1 LTDKVAILTNIPT
14 PYTLPIIRE
23 LVRYCDL
30 LVVFDDHSEP
40 NREWSLSEQD
50 LEFRHTFAKGV
61 SLRYRR
67 THPVTGAR
75 DERYLQ
81 IRYGV
86 LPALHAFKP
95 RLVASAQLGVRTA
108 LAAAYCKATGTPL
121 VVGWEGTRH
130 SEKHVSAGRVLFRR
144 LLLKTADRIVSNGR
158 ESAALLLQYGVSPDS
173 IDEITMGVDTRFYAS
188 EANNLTT
195 HRARIRSELG
205 VAEVVLLF
213 VGQLIER
220 KGLRQYLEALGK
232 LYDTGL
238 RGWSAVFVGSGPM
251 EGALRDWR
259 SKHPDVPVNISGF
272 VPPQALPRF
281 FAAAD
286 VFVMPSLE
294 DVWGMVGLEAAVSGL
309 PQIFSVYS
317 GATYDLLHDERV
329 GRIVDPLKVSQL
341 TLALQYYIENPP
353 PRLPDKLVRDFVDH
367 YSPERVAARWWS
379 CFQKALKQ
387 Q

>member
-1 LTDKVAILTNIPT
+1 LNDKVAVLTNIPT
-14 PYTLPIIRE
+14 PYTVPIFRE

-67 THPVTGAR
+67 THPGTGAR

-108 LAAAYCKATGTPL
+108 LAAAYCKATGAQL
-121 VVGWEGTRH
+121 VIGWEGTRH
-130 SEKHVSAGRVLFRR
+130 SEKGVSAGRIRVRR
-144 LLLKTADRIVSNGR
+144 LLLKAADRVGATSR

-173 IDEITMGVDTRFYAS
+173 IDEITIGVDTRFYAS

-195 HRARIRSELG
+195 HRARLRSQLG
-205 VAEVVLLF
+205 VGGVVFLF

-232 LYDTGL
+232 LYDAGV
-238 RGWSAVFVGSGPM
+238 REWSAVFAGSGPM
-251 EGALRDWR
+251 EGELHEWR
-259 SKHPDVPVNISGF
+259 SKHPEVPVHISGF
-272 VPPQALPRF
+272 VPPHVLPRF

-294 DVWGMVGLEAAVSGL
+294 DVWGMVILEAAVSGL

-317 GATYDLLHDERV
+317 GATHDLLHDERM
-329 GRIVDPLKVSQL
+329 GRMVDPLDVDQL
-341 TLALQYYIENPP
+341 ALALQDYVENAP
-353 PRLPDKLVRDFVDH
+353 PRLPDELVRSFVEH

-379 CFQKALKQ
+379 CFKKVLQG
-387 Q
+387 